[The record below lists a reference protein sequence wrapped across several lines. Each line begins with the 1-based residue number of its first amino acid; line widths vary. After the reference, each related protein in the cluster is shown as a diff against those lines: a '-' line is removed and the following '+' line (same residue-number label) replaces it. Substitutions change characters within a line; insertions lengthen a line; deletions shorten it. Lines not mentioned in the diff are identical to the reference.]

1 MSVTIFDGQLART
14 WNYKHQGRVHVIS
27 LYHDTITGVRSAM
40 LNYEEIYGS
49 SGNTSV
55 LVDEAHRIQFAIGSG
70 VSGCITIRKDGMFG
84 FVYDCSVNGIPQVES
99 MQEEVTSYEE
109 LFRAEVVDT
118 FTTPDEDSGSKVAW
132 YIVEVTRIKDNVRT
146 RVHRRF
152 RDFADMNS
160 QVKQN
165 LKGHILFS
173 SVPVLPEKTLK
184 ILVDHNDPTF
194 IKDRVE
200 GLSHFLRLLMALPQ
214 VCEMTCVKGFLG
226 IMEQVRE
233 FSQEFTEQTLGFSLV
248 SPVCVDAVQRP
259 ELCVGVLPG
268 DSISKINGV
277 PVSTVGFNAIISR
290 LKFLPRPMVV
300 HFVRVLGDRG
310 DPTGAGLTGEERD
323 SSDGARKLPAF
334 VEGDS
339 I

>member
-1 MSVTIFDGQLART
+1 MSVTVFDGQLART
-14 WNYKHQGRVHVIS
+14 WKHKSQNRTHVIC

-49 SGNTSV
+49 SGNTSI
-55 LVDEAHRIQFAIGSG
+55 LIEGAHQIQFTIGPG
-70 VSGCITIRKDGMFG
+70 VTGCISIKKNGMFG
-84 FVYDCSVNGIPQVES
+84 FNYECSVNGIPQIES

-109 LFRAEVVDT
+109 TFKAEVIDT
-118 FTTPDEDSGSKVAW
+118 FTTPDEDSGSQVAW
-132 YIVEVTRIKDNVRT
+132 YIIEVTRLKDNVHT
-146 RVHRRF
+146 RIHRRF

-165 LKGHILFS
+165 LKGHILLS
-173 SVPVLPEKTLK
+173 SVPALPEKTLK

-194 IKDRVE
+194 IRDRVE
-200 GLSHFLRLLMALPQ
+200 GLSNFLRLLVNLPQ

-233 FSQEFTEQTLGFSLV
+233 FSIEFSVQTLGFSLV
-248 SPVCVDAVQRP
+248 SPVSVDAIQRP

-277 PVSTVGFNAIISR
+277 PVSTVGFSALVNR
-290 LKFLPRPMVV
+290 LKYLPRPMIV
-300 HFVRVLGDRG
+300 HFVRILNAPVAMEEN
-310 DPTGAGLTGEERD
+310 TGKSGTEERT
-323 SSDGARKLPAF
+323 LPAF